1 MESGFPLPKKLP
13 FFFHQN
19 PKLLTQ
25 LVSSKGFDDAHKKGR
40 TPPEPPIPRP
50 TRAGRRLPLL
60 FSNTRRG
67 LFSFLTDDAY
77 DEVVAAREEEEEE
90 EEEDKK
96 EKAFCVD
103 RILDDCVRRVPS

>member
-1 MESGFPLPKKLP
+1 
-13 FFFHQN
+13 
-19 PKLLTQ
+19 
-25 LVSSKGFDDAHKKGR
+25 
-40 TPPEPPIPRP
+40 
-50 TRAGRRLPLL
+50 
-60 FSNTRRG
+60 
-67 LFSFLTDDAY
+67 LTDDAY